1 MPNCICIRYYDIFLN
16 LSSGVHIFSFQ
27 CIIGNLIFYYY
38 SGAILYSD
46 SLGGEVV
53 AVVLVIVFNGSI

>member
-27 CIIGNLIFYYY
+27 CIIGNLIYYY

-46 SLGGEVV
+46 SLSGEVV